1 MTILKH
7 TYTQSLYTIDNV
19 CQTKTSMEKTNGTTG
34 EYTQNQKSGVKNSSN
49 KTAKK
54 NISLIAFN
62 WLQYFIFH

>member
-1 MTILKH
+1 MFVK
-7 TYTQSLYTIDNV
+7 QKP
-19 CQTKTSMEKTNGTTG
+19 QWKETNGTTG

-54 NISLIAFN
+54 NISLIAYN